1 MASNSRYP
9 CRRGRN
15 EKNESRTVFEN
26 LKATFLEHLTHA
38 RFISRKVGFS
48 RRCPAKTTD
57 NLQTL
62 IDRGGAQ
69 ERADSPSVGPVSPIA
84 EPAQRG
90 LRAAERHV
98 FRADPTIEA
107 GPVDGVEHEPIVD
120 LAGPRLMPSG
130 AVSDLEVLD
139 PVEVRQNRFGQ
150 VPARPLQV
158 IDVAEDAQV
167 LVPHLVE
174 EAHGGR
180 HGRQQKA
187 RYVDG
192 VEWLDKMRTP
202 ARGGLLSGV
211 EQALSHARPLGLEW
225 HVRQRDPYVAEQ
237 LRAAQL
243 IGDRERAGDAVA
255 ELDPAPR
262 AVGDTDLASGM
273 VAPGQVELHLP
284 QPIARECRPDRA
296 HVLAVRLRELHG
308 LEASRGCTVEPLQER
323 VLREEPLDL
332 PAPYVAQRIGASVF
346 LFEPRQRG

>member
-1 MASNSRYP
+1 
-9 CRRGRN
+9 
-15 EKNESRTVFEN
+15 
-26 LKATFLEHLTHA
+26 
-38 RFISRKVGFS
+38 
-48 RRCPAKTTD
+48 
-57 NLQTL
+57 
-62 IDRGGAQ
+62 
-69 ERADSPSVGPVSPIA
+69 
-84 EPAQRG
+84 
-90 LRAAERHV
+90 
-98 FRADPTIEA
+98 
-107 GPVDGVEHEPIVD
+107 
-120 LAGPRLMPSG
+120 MPSG

-150 VPARPLQV
+150 VPPRPLQV
-158 IDVAEDAQV
+158 IDVAEDPQV

-192 VEWLDKMRTP
+192 VEWLDQDAHP
-202 ARGGLLSGV
+202 GARRLLSGV

-262 AVGDTDLASGM
+262 VVGDTDLASGM

-284 QPIARECRPDRA
+284 QPIASECRPDRA

-323 VLREEPLDL
+323 ILREEPLDL
-332 PAPYVAQRIGASVF
+332 PAPYVRSESEHGCSCSSLGSAGDPMPYGVRSMRIAYPIGLPTPEGRTIGPENPPFKA
-346 LFEPRQRG
+346 LR